1 MQVIYR
7 NFKLDAHKEKSLA
20 GYLLLYF
27 AIYDKEDYEWMCGFE
42 DCTDKVV
49 EKIDYLQQ
57 WVDEFYTNVENNICS
72 DCYEEL
78 DDRLYCKFC
87 DLDYNKYIK

>member
-27 AIYDKEDYEWMCGFE
+27 AIYDKEGYEWVCGFE
-42 DCTDKVV
+42 DCTDRVV

-57 WVDEFYTNVENNICS
+57 WVDEFYTNIENKICS
-72 DCYEEL
+72 ECYEKL
-78 DDRLYCKFC
+78 DDNLYCKFC

>member
-27 AIYDKEDYEWMCGFE
+27 AIYDKEGYEWMCGFE
-42 DCTDKVV
+42 DSADKVV
-49 EKIDYLQQ
+49 EKIDELQQ
-57 WVDEFYTNVENNICS
+57 WVDNFYKNIENNICS

-78 DDRLYCKFC
+78 DY
-87 DLDYNKYIK
+87 KYIK

>member
-27 AIYDKEDYEWMCGFE
+27 AIYDKEGYEYGIPLIN
-42 DCTDKVV
+42 KVLLGWLPRRV
-49 EKIDYLQQ
+49 FHGKMI
-57 WVDEFYTNVENNICS
+57 
-72 DCYEEL
+72 
-78 DDRLYCKFC
+78 
-87 DLDYNKYIK
+87 